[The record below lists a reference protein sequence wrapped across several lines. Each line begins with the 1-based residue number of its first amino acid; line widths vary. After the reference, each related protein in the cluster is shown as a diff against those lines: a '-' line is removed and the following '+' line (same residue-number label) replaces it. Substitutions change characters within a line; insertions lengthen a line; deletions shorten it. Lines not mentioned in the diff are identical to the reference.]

1 MKKILFTILA
11 VMCCTVMADTPYNY
25 LPDNQQEASFLIGH
39 YKFKLSEYISSF
51 PDSVTSIGGIHDSI
65 MNWVKEYGFT
75 ECDEKINKTQD
86 AYEIQM
92 YCGEAER
99 IFNTATDKHN
109 AFLRIV
115 TVIRTAV
122 GDDSLPIINSSSF
135 ISKLRNLAVAASYDV
150 AASEQAVF
158 DELELAIAS
167 YYSEKGKAEALG
179 EMGTPPQT
187 GCAAVEV
194 TKDDK
199 TVTLYAPEKVKIIKK
214 PAID

>member
-11 VMCCTVMADTPYNY
+11 VMCCTVMADTQYKY
-25 LPDNQQEASFLIGH
+25 LPDNQQAASFLIGH
-39 YKFKLSEYISSF
+39 YKLILSEEYISSF

-65 MNWVKEYGFT
+65 MNWVKENGFT
-75 ECDEKINKTQD
+75 ECDNKISKTQD
-86 AYEIQM
+86 AYEIQS
-92 YCGEAER
+92 YCGVAER

-122 GDDSLPIINSSSF
+122 GDDSLPIINSSLF
-135 ISKLRNLAVAASYDV
+135 IEKLKNLAASDDV

-194 TKDDK
+194 TKGDK

>member
-11 VMCCTVMADTPYNY
+11 VMCCTVMADAQYNY

-39 YKFKLSEYISSF
+39 YKSKLSEYISSF

-75 ECDEKINKTQD
+75 ECDYKISNAQD
-86 AYEIQM
+86 TCNIQE

-135 ISKLRNLAVAASYDV
+135 ITKLRNLADSNDV

>member
-11 VMCCTVMADTPYNY
+11 VMCCTVMADAQYNY

-39 YKFKLSEYISSF
+39 YKFRLSEEYISSF

-65 MNWVKEYGFT
+65 MNWVKENGFT
-75 ECDEKINKTQD
+75 ECDNKISKTQD
-86 AYEIQM
+86 AYEIQG

-122 GDDSLPIINSSSF
+122 GDDSLPIINSSLF
-135 ISKLRNLAVAASYDV
+135 IEKLRNLAASDDV

-179 EMGTPPQT
+179 EMGIPPQT
-187 GCAAVEV
+187 ECAAVEV
-194 TKDDK
+194 TKGDK

>member
-25 LPDNQQEASFLIGH
+25 LPDNQQAASFLIGH
-39 YKFKLSEYISSF
+39 YKFILSEEYISSF

-65 MNWVKEYGFT
+65 MNWVKEHGFT
-75 ECDEKINKTQD
+75 ECDNKISKTQD
-86 AYEIQM
+86 AYEIQRC
-92 YCGEAER
+92 CGEAER

-122 GDDSLPIINSSSF
+122 GDDSLPIINSISF
-135 ISKLRNLAVAASYDV
+135 ITKLRNLADSNDV

-179 EMGTPPQT
+179 EMGIPPQT
-187 GCAAVEV
+187 ECAAVEV

>member
-11 VMCCTVMADTPYNY
+11 VMCCTVMADAQYNY
-25 LPDNQQEASFLIGH
+25 LPDNQQVASFLIGH
-39 YKFKLSEYISSF
+39 YKSKLSEYISLF

-65 MNWVKEYGFT
+65 MNCVKEYGFT
-75 ECDEKINKTQD
+75 ECDHKISNTQD
-86 AYEIQM
+86 AYDIQRC
-92 YCGEAER
+92 CGEAEI

-135 ISKLRNLAVAASYDV
+135 ITKLRTLAASYDV

-179 EMGTPPQT
+179 EMGIPPQT

>member
-11 VMCCTVMADTPYNY
+11 VMCCTVMADAQYNY
-25 LPDNQQEASFLIGH
+25 LPDNQQVASFLIDH
-39 YKFKLSEYISSF
+39 YESKLSEYISSF

-65 MNWVKEYGFT
+65 MNWVKENGFT
-75 ECDEKINKTQD
+75 ECDNKISKTQD
-86 AYEIQM
+86 AYEIQRC
-92 YCGEAER
+92 CGEAER

-122 GDDSLPIINSSSF
+122 GDDSLPIINSISF
-135 ISKLRNLAVAASYDV
+135 ITKLRNLADSNDV

-179 EMGTPPQT
+179 EMGIPPQT
-187 GCAAVEV
+187 ECAAVEV

>member
-11 VMCCTVMADTPYNY
+11 VMCCTVMADAQYNY
-25 LPDNQQEASFLIGH
+25 LPDNQQVASFLIDH
-39 YKFKLSEYISSF
+39 YESKLSEYISSF
-51 PDSVTSIGGIHDSI
+51 PDSVTSIGGIHNSI
-65 MNWVKEYGFT
+65 MNYVKEYGFT
-75 ECDEKINKTQD
+75 ECDDKISKTQD
-86 AYEIQM
+86 AYDIQN
-92 YCGEAER
+92 YCGVAER

-122 GDDSLPIINSSSF
+122 GDDSLPIINSSLF
-135 ISKLRNLAVAASYDV
+135 IEKLRNLAASDDV
-150 AASEQAVF
+150 ATSEQAVF
-158 DELELAIAS
+158 DELELAIAL

-194 TKDDK
+194 TKGDK

>member
-11 VMCCTVMADTPYNY
+11 VMCCTVMADAQYNY
-25 LPDNQQEASFLIGH
+25 LPDNQQVASFLIDH
-39 YKFKLSEYISSF
+39 YESKLSEYISSF
-51 PDSVTSIGGIHDSI
+51 PDSVTSIGGIHNSI
-65 MNWVKEYGFT
+65 MNYVKEYGFT
-75 ECDEKINKTQD
+75 ECDDKISKTQD
-86 AYEIQM
+86 AYDIQN
-92 YCGEAER
+92 YCGVAER

-122 GDDSLPIINSSSF
+122 GDDSLPIINSSLF
-135 ISKLRNLAVAASYDV
+135 IEKLRNLAASDDV
-150 AASEQAVF
+150 ATSEQAVF

-179 EMGTPPQT
+179 EMGIPPQT